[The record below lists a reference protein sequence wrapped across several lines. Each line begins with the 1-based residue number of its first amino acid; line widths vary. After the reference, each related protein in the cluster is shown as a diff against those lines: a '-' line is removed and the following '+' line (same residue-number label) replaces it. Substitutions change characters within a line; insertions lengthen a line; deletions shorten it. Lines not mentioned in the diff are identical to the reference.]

1 MAISSDSKIQWGWA
15 MYDWA
20 NSAYSLVISTAIF
33 PIYYAAVMDG
43 AGKIEF
49 PFFGSNISTTAAY
62 TFVVAAAFL
71 TISLITPYLSALS
84 EVSGRKKSFMRVFI
98 YCGSIACSGMFFFTE
113 SYMWWGLLSPYL
125 ASLCFSGSLVFYNS
139 YLPEIAQ
146 IEDQDSLSARG
157 FALGYLGSSLVL
169 ILSLVFIQNPDW
181 LGTNDVALV
190 TRLSFVFVGIW
201 WLLWGEFSLYRL
213 PSGVSILMEKNKG
226 YVIESYRRLFLIVK
240 EFKKIAGLNRYL
252 LGFFFASA
260 GVQTVILI
268 ASLFGTKVLG
278 LDSSSLIMTILLIQ
292 FVAILGAWSF
302 AKLSDRFGNIRSLI
316 SACLLWIV
324 ICILAFFVNSPLQFY
339 LLGSAVGLV
348 QGGLQSLGRST
359 FSKMLPTEH
368 EHVTYFSF
376 FDIAEK
382 LATVLGMVAVGWV
395 ETVTGNLRLSPLV
408 LSIFFM
414 IAVFLWHG
422 VNKFYRSKKNFG
434 SD

>member
-1 MAISSDSKIQWGWA
+1 MALSSDSKTQWGWA

-20 NSAYSLVISTAIF
+20 NSSYSLVISTAIF

-43 AGKIEF
+43 AGKMNF
-49 PFFGSNISTTAAY
+49 PFFGGDISTTAAY

-84 EVSGRKKSFMRVFI
+84 EISGKKKSFMRAFI
-98 YCGSIACSGMFFFTE
+98 YCGSMACAGMFFFTE
-113 SYMWWGLLSPYL
+113 SIMWWGLLSPYL

-139 YLPEIAQ
+139 YLPEIAK

-169 ILSLVFIQNPDW
+169 IASLVFIQNPDW
-181 LGTNDVALV
+181 LGISDVALV

-201 WLLWGEFSLYRL
+201 WLCWGEFALYRL
-213 PSGVSILMEKNKG
+213 PQGVSILVEKNKG
-226 YVIESYRRLFLIVK
+226 YVRESYLRLFLVFK
-240 EFKKIAGLNRYL
+240 EFNKINGLNRFL

-278 LDSSSLIMTILLIQ
+278 LDSSSLILTILLIQ
-292 FVAILGAWSF
+292 FVAILGSWLF
-302 AKLSDRFGNIRSLI
+302 AKLSETYGNIRSLI
-316 SACLLWIV
+316 LASALWVV
-324 ICILAFFVNSPLQFY
+324 ICVLAFFVNSELQFY
-339 LLGSAVGLV
+339 LLGASVGLV
-348 QGGLQSLGRST
+348 MGGLQSLGRST
-359 FSKMLPTEH
+359 FSKMLPLED

-395 ETVTGNLRLSPLV
+395 ETVTGDLRLSPLV
-408 LSIFFM
+408 LSVFFL
-414 IAVFLWHG
+414 IAMFLWFG
-422 VNKFYRSKKNFG
+422 VNKFYYSNKNLV
-434 SD
+434 

>member
-1 MAISSDSKIQWGWA
+1 MALSSDSKTQWGWA

-20 NSAYSLVISTAIF
+20 NSSYSLVISTAIF

-43 AGKIEF
+43 AGKMNF
-49 PFFGSNISTTAAY
+49 PFFGGDISTTAAY

-84 EVSGRKKSFMRVFI
+84 EISGKKKSFMRVFI
-98 YCGSIACSGMFFFTE
+98 YCGSMACAGMFFFTE
-113 SYMWWGLLSPYL
+113 SIMWWGLLSPYL

-139 YLPEIAQ
+139 YLPEIAK

-169 ILSLVFIQNPDW
+169 IASLVFIQNPDW
-181 LGTNDVALV
+181 LGISDVALV

-201 WLLWGEFSLYRL
+201 WLCWGEFALYRL
-213 PSGVSILMEKNKG
+213 PQGVSILIEKNKG
-226 YVIESYRRLFLIVK
+226 YVRESYLRLFLVFK
-240 EFKKIAGLNRYL
+240 EFNKINGLNRFL

-278 LDSSSLIMTILLIQ
+278 LDSSSLILTILLIQ
-292 FVAILGAWSF
+292 FVAILGSWLF
-302 AKLSDRFGNIRSLI
+302 AKLSETYGNIRSLI
-316 SACLLWIV
+316 LASALWVV
-324 ICILAFFVNSPLQFY
+324 ICVLAFFVNSELQFY
-339 LLGSAVGLV
+339 LLGASVGLV
-348 QGGLQSLGRST
+348 MGGLQSLCRST
-359 FSKMLPTEH
+359 FSKMLPLED

-395 ETVTGNLRLSPLV
+395 ETVTGDLRLSPLV
-408 LSIFFM
+408 LSVFFL
-414 IAVFLWHG
+414 IAMFLWFG
-422 VNKFYRSKKNFG
+422 VNKFYYSNKNL
-434 SD
+434 S

>member
-1 MAISSDSKIQWGWA
+1 MALSSDSKTQWGWA

-20 NSAYSLVISTAIF
+20 NSSYSLVISTAIF

-43 AGKIEF
+43 AGKMNF
-49 PFFGSNISTTAAY
+49 PFFGGDISTTAAY

-84 EVSGRKKSFMRVFI
+84 EISGKKKSFMRAFI
-98 YCGSIACSGMFFFTE
+98 YCGSMACAGMFFFTE
-113 SYMWWGLLSPYL
+113 SIMWWGLLSPYL

-139 YLPEIAQ
+139 YLPEIAK

-169 ILSLVFIQNPDW
+169 IASLVFIQNPDW
-181 LGTNDVALV
+181 LGISDVALV

-201 WLLWGEFSLYRL
+201 WLCWGEFALYRL
-213 PSGVSILMEKNKG
+213 PQGVSILIEKNKG
-226 YVIESYRRLFLIVK
+226 YVRESYLRLFLVFK
-240 EFKKIAGLNRYL
+240 EFNKINGLNRFL

-278 LDSSSLIMTILLIQ
+278 LDSSSLILTILLIQ
-292 FVAILGAWSF
+292 FVAILGSWLF
-302 AKLSDRFGNIRSLI
+302 AKLSETYGNIRSLI
-316 SACLLWIV
+316 LASALWVV
-324 ICILAFFVNSPLQFY
+324 ICVLAFFVNSELQFY
-339 LLGSAVGLV
+339 LLGASVGLV
-348 QGGLQSLGRST
+348 MGGLQSLGRST
-359 FSKMLPTEH
+359 FSKMLPLED

-395 ETVTGNLRLSPLV
+395 ETVTGDLRLSPLV
-408 LSIFFM
+408 LSVFFL
-414 IAVFLWHG
+414 IAMFLWFG
-422 VNKFYRSKKNFG
+422 VNKFYYSNKNLV
-434 SD
+434 

>member
-1 MAISSDSKIQWGWA
+1 
-15 MYDWA
+15 
-20 NSAYSLVISTAIF
+20 
-33 PIYYAAVMDG
+33 
-43 AGKIEF
+43 
-49 PFFGSNISTTAAY
+49 
-62 TFVVAAAFL
+62 
-71 TISLITPYLSALS
+71 
-84 EVSGRKKSFMRVFI
+84 
-98 YCGSIACSGMFFFTE
+98 
-113 SYMWWGLLSPYL
+113 MWWGLLSPYL

-157 FALGYLGSSLVL
+157 FALGYLGSSIVL
-169 ILSLVFIQNPDW
+169 ILSLVFVQNPDW
-181 LGTNDVALV
+181 LGTSDVALV
-190 TRLSFVFVGIW
+190 TRISFVFVGIW
-201 WLLWGEFSLYRL
+201 WLFWGEFSLYRL
-213 PSGVSILMEKNKG
+213 PSGVSILMKKNKG

-240 EFKKIAGLNRYL
+240 EFKNIAGLNRFL

-292 FVAILGAWSF
+292 FVAILGSWSF

-316 SACLLWIV
+316 LACLLWIM

-339 LLGSAVGLV
+339 FLGSAVGLV
-348 QGGLQSLGRST
+348 MGGLQSLGRST
-359 FSKMLPTEH
+359 FSKMLPPED

-414 IAVFLWHG
+414 IAVFLWFG
-422 VNKFYRSKKNFG
+422 VNKFYRSQKNFG
-434 SD
+434 

>member
-1 MAISSDSKIQWGWA
+1 MALSSDSKTQWGWA

-20 NSAYSLVISTAIF
+20 NSSYSLVISTAIF

-43 AGKIEF
+43 AGKMNF
-49 PFFGSNISTTAAY
+49 PFFGGDISTTAAY

-84 EVSGRKKSFMRVFI
+84 EISGKKKSFMRAFI
-98 YCGSIACSGMFFFTE
+98 YCGSMACAGMFFFTE
-113 SYMWWGLLSPYL
+113 SIMWWGLLSPYL

-139 YLPEIAQ
+139 YLPEIAK

-169 ILSLVFIQNPDW
+169 IASLVFIQNPDW
-181 LGTNDVALV
+181 LGISDVALV

-201 WLLWGEFSLYRL
+201 WLCWGEFALYRL
-213 PSGVSILMEKNKG
+213 PQGVSILIEKNKG
-226 YVIESYRRLFLIVK
+226 YVRESYLRLFLVFK
-240 EFKKIAGLNRYL
+240 EFNKINGLNRFL

-278 LDSSSLIMTILLIQ
+278 LDSSSLILTILLIQ
-292 FVAILGAWSF
+292 FVAILGSWLF
-302 AKLSDRFGNIRSLI
+302 AKLSETYGNIRSLI
-316 SACLLWIV
+316 LASALWVV
-324 ICILAFFVNSPLQFY
+324 ICVLAFFVNSELQFY
-339 LLGSAVGLV
+339 LLGASVGLV
-348 QGGLQSLGRST
+348 MGGLQSLGRST
-359 FSKMLPTEH
+359 FSKMLPLED

-382 LATVLGMVAVGWV
+382 LATVIGMVAVGWV
-395 ETVTGNLRLSPLV
+395 ETVTGDLRLSPLV
-408 LSIFFM
+408 LSVFFL
-414 IAVFLWHG
+414 IAMFLWFG
-422 VNKFYRSKKNFG
+422 VNKFYYSNKNLV
-434 SD
+434 

>member
-1 MAISSDSKIQWGWA
+1 MALSSDSKTQWGWA

-20 NSAYSLVISTAIF
+20 NSSYSLVISTAIF

-43 AGKIEF
+43 AGKMNF
-49 PFFGSNISTTAAY
+49 PFFGGDISTTAAY

-84 EVSGRKKSFMRVFI
+84 EISGKKKSFMRAFI
-98 YCGSIACSGMFFFTE
+98 YCGSMACAGMFFFTE
-113 SYMWWGLLSPYL
+113 STMWWGLLSPYL

-139 YLPEIAQ
+139 YLPEIAK

-169 ILSLVFIQNPDW
+169 IASLVFIQNPDW
-181 LGTNDVALV
+181 LGISDVALV

-201 WLLWGEFSLYRL
+201 WLCWGEFALYRL
-213 PSGVSILMEKNKG
+213 PQGVSILIEKNKG
-226 YVIESYRRLFLIVK
+226 YVRESYLRLFLVFK
-240 EFKKIAGLNRYL
+240 EFNKINGLNRFL

-278 LDSSSLIMTILLIQ
+278 LDSSSLILTILLIQ
-292 FVAILGAWSF
+292 FVAILGSWLF
-302 AKLSDRFGNIRSLI
+302 AKLSETYGNIRSLI
-316 SACLLWIV
+316 LASALWVV
-324 ICILAFFVNSPLQFY
+324 ICVLAFFVNSELQFY
-339 LLGSAVGLV
+339 LLGASVGLV
-348 QGGLQSLGRST
+348 MGGLQSLGRST
-359 FSKMLPTEH
+359 FSKMLPLED

-395 ETVTGNLRLSPLV
+395 ETVTGDLRLSPLV
-408 LSIFFM
+408 LSVFFL
-414 IAVFLWHG
+414 IAMFLWFG
-422 VNKFYRSKKNFG
+422 VNKFYYSNKNL
-434 SD
+434 S

>member
-1 MAISSDSKIQWGWA
+1 MALSSDSKTQWGWA

-20 NSAYSLVISTAIF
+20 NSSYSLVISTAIF

-43 AGKIEF
+43 AGKMNF
-49 PFFGSNISTTAAY
+49 PFFGGDISTTAAY

-84 EVSGRKKSFMRVFI
+84 EISGKKKSFMRAFI
-98 YCGSIACSGMFFFTE
+98 YCGSMACAGMFFFTE
-113 SYMWWGLLSPYL
+113 SIMWWGLLSPYL

-139 YLPEIAQ
+139 YLPEIAK

-169 ILSLVFIQNPDW
+169 IASLVFIQNPDW
-181 LGTNDVALV
+181 LGISDVALV

-201 WLLWGEFSLYRL
+201 WLCWGEFALYRL
-213 PSGVSILMEKNKG
+213 PQGVSILIEKNKG
-226 YVIESYRRLFLIVK
+226 YVRESYLRLFLVFK
-240 EFKKIAGLNRYL
+240 EFNKINGLNRFL

-278 LDSSSLIMTILLIQ
+278 LDSSSLILTILLIQ
-292 FVAILGAWSF
+292 FVAILGSWLF
-302 AKLSDRFGNIRSLI
+302 AKLSETYGNIRSLI
-316 SACLLWIV
+316 LASALWVV
-324 ICILAFFVNSPLQFY
+324 ICVLAFFVNSELQFY
-339 LLGSAVGLV
+339 LLGASVGLV
-348 QGGLQSLGRST
+348 MGGLQSLGRST
-359 FSKMLPTEH
+359 FSKMLPLED

-395 ETVTGNLRLSPLV
+395 ETVTGDLRLSPIV
-408 LSIFFM
+408 LSVFFL
-414 IAVFLWHG
+414 IAMFLWFG
-422 VNKFYRSKKNFG
+422 VNKFYYSNKNLV
-434 SD
+434 

>member
-1 MAISSDSKIQWGWA
+1 MALSSDSKTQWGWA

-20 NSAYSLVISTAIF
+20 NSSYSLVISTAIF

-43 AGKIEF
+43 AGKMNF
-49 PFFGSNISTTAAY
+49 PFFGGDISTTAAY

-84 EVSGRKKSFMRVFI
+84 EISGKKKSFMRAFI
-98 YCGSIACSGMFFFTE
+98 YCGSMACAGMFFFTE
-113 SYMWWGLLSPYL
+113 STMWWGLLSPYL

-139 YLPEIAQ
+139 YLPEIAK

-169 ILSLVFIQNPDW
+169 IASLVFIQNPDW
-181 LGTNDVALV
+181 LGISDVALV

-201 WLLWGEFSLYRL
+201 WLCWGEFALYRL
-213 PSGVSILMEKNKG
+213 PQGVSILIEKNKG
-226 YVIESYRRLFLIVK
+226 YVRESYLRLFLVFK
-240 EFKKIAGLNRYL
+240 EFNKINGLNRFL

-278 LDSSSLIMTILLIQ
+278 LDSSSLILTILLIQ
-292 FVAILGAWSF
+292 FVAILGSWLF
-302 AKLSDRFGNIRSLI
+302 AKLSETYGNIRSLI
-316 SACLLWIV
+316 LASALWVV
-324 ICILAFFVNSPLQFY
+324 ICVLAFFVNSELQFY
-339 LLGSAVGLV
+339 LLGASVGLV
-348 QGGLQSLGRST
+348 MGGLQSLGRST
-359 FSKMLPTEH
+359 FSKMLPLED

-395 ETVTGNLRLSPLV
+395 ETVTGDLRLSPLV
-408 LSIFFM
+408 LSVFFFNCN
-414 IAVFLWHG
+414 VFMVL
-422 VNKFYRSKKNFG
+422 SQ
-434 SD
+434 

>member
-1 MAISSDSKIQWGWA
+1 MALSSDSKTQWGWA

-20 NSAYSLVISTAIF
+20 NSSYSLVISTAIF

-43 AGKIEF
+43 AGKMNF
-49 PFFGSNISTTAAY
+49 PFFGGDISTTAAY

-84 EVSGRKKSFMRVFI
+84 EISGKKKSFMRAFI
-98 YCGSIACSGMFFFTE
+98 YCGSMACAGMFFFTE
-113 SYMWWGLLSPYL
+113 SIMWWGLLSPYL

-139 YLPEIAQ
+139 YLPEIAK

-169 ILSLVFIQNPDW
+169 IASLVFIQNPDW
-181 LGTNDVALV
+181 LGISDVALV

-201 WLLWGEFSLYRL
+201 WLCWGEFALYRL
-213 PSGVSILMEKNKG
+213 PQGVSILIEKNKG
-226 YVIESYRRLFLIVK
+226 YVRESYLRLFLVFK
-240 EFKKIAGLNRYL
+240 EFNKINGLNRFL

-278 LDSSSLIMTILLIQ
+278 LDSSSLILTILLIQ
-292 FVAILGAWSF
+292 FVAILGSWLF
-302 AKLSDRFGNIRSLI
+302 AKLSETYGNIRSLI
-316 SACLLWIV
+316 LASALWVV
-324 ICILAFFVNSPLQFY
+324 ICVLAFFVNSELQFY
-339 LLGSAVGLV
+339 LLGASVGLV
-348 QGGLQSLGRST
+348 MGGLQSLGRST
-359 FSKMLPTEH
+359 FSKMLPLED

-395 ETVTGNLRLSPLV
+395 ETVTGDLRLSPLV
-408 LSIFFM
+408 LSVFFL
-414 IAVFLWHG
+414 IAMFLWFG
-422 VNKFYRSKKNFG
+422 VNKFYYSNKNL
-434 SD
+434 S

>member
-1 MAISSDSKIQWGWA
+1 MALSSDSKTQWGWA

-20 NSAYSLVISTAIF
+20 NSSYSLVISTAIF

-43 AGKIEF
+43 AGKMNF
-49 PFFGSNISTTAAY
+49 PFFGGDISTTAAY

-84 EVSGRKKSFMRVFI
+84 EISGKKKSFMRAFI
-98 YCGSIACSGMFFFTE
+98 YCGSMACAGMFFFTE
-113 SYMWWGLLSPYL
+113 SIMWWGLLSPYL

-139 YLPEIAQ
+139 YLPEIAK

-169 ILSLVFIQNPDW
+169 IASLVFIQNPDW
-181 LGTNDVALV
+181 LGISDVALV

-201 WLLWGEFSLYRL
+201 WLCWGEFALYRL
-213 PSGVSILMEKNKG
+213 PQGVSILVEKNKG
-226 YVIESYRRLFLIVK
+226 YVRESYLRLFLVFK
-240 EFKKIAGLNRYL
+240 EFNKINGLNRFL

-278 LDSSSLIMTILLIQ
+278 LDSSSLILTILLIQ
-292 FVAILGAWSF
+292 FVAILGSWLF
-302 AKLSDRFGNIRSLI
+302 AKLSETYGNIRSLI
-316 SACLLWIV
+316 LASALWVV
-324 ICILAFFVNSPLQFY
+324 ICVLAFFVNSELQFY
-339 LLGSAVGLV
+339 LLGASVGLV
-348 QGGLQSLGRST
+348 MGGLQSLGRST
-359 FSKMLPTEH
+359 FSKMLPLED

-382 LATVLGMVAVGWV
+382 LATVLGMVAVGWL
-395 ETVTGNLRLSPLV
+395 ETVTGDLRLSPLV
-408 LSIFFM
+408 LSVFFL
-414 IAVFLWHG
+414 IAMFLWFG
-422 VNKFYRSKKNFG
+422 VNKFYYSNKNLV
-434 SD
+434 

>member
-1 MAISSDSKIQWGWA
+1 
-15 MYDWA
+15 MYDLA
-20 NSAYSLVISTAIF
+20 NSSYSLVISTAIF

-43 AGKIEF
+43 AGKMNF
-49 PFFGSNISTTAAY
+49 PFFGGDISTTAAY

-84 EVSGRKKSFMRVFI
+84 EISGKKKSFMRAFI
-98 YCGSIACSGMFFFTE
+98 YCGSMACAGMFFFTE
-113 SYMWWGLLSPYL
+113 SIMWWGLLSPYL

-139 YLPEIAQ
+139 YLPEIAK

-169 ILSLVFIQNPDW
+169 IASLVFIQNPDW
-181 LGTNDVALV
+181 LGISDVALV

-201 WLLWGEFSLYRL
+201 WLCWGEFALYRL
-213 PSGVSILMEKNKG
+213 PQGVSILIEKNKG
-226 YVIESYRRLFLIVK
+226 YVRESYLRLFLVFK
-240 EFKKIAGLNRYL
+240 EFNKINGLNRFL

-278 LDSSSLIMTILLIQ
+278 LDSSSLILTILLIQ
-292 FVAILGAWSF
+292 FVAILGSWLF
-302 AKLSDRFGNIRSLI
+302 AKLSETYGNIRSLI
-316 SACLLWIV
+316 LASALWVV
-324 ICILAFFVNSPLQFY
+324 ICVLAFFVNSELQFY
-339 LLGSAVGLV
+339 LLGASVGLV
-348 QGGLQSLGRST
+348 MGGLQSLGRST
-359 FSKMLPTEH
+359 FSKMLPLED

-395 ETVTGNLRLSPLV
+395 ETVTGDLRLSPLV
-408 LSIFFM
+408 LSVFFL
-414 IAVFLWHG
+414 IAMFLWFG
-422 VNKFYRSKKNFG
+422 VNKFYYSNKNL
-434 SD
+434 S

>member
-1 MAISSDSKIQWGWA
+1 MALSSDSKTQWGWA

-20 NSAYSLVISTAIF
+20 NSSYSLVISTAIF

-43 AGKIEF
+43 AGKMNF
-49 PFFGSNISTTAAY
+49 PFFGGDISTTAAY

-84 EVSGRKKSFMRVFI
+84 EISGKKKSFMRAFI
-98 YCGSIACSGMFFFTE
+98 YCGSMACAGMFFFTE
-113 SYMWWGLLSPYL
+113 SIMWWGLLSPYL

-139 YLPEIAQ
+139 YLPEIAK

-169 ILSLVFIQNPDW
+169 IASLVFIQNPDW
-181 LGTNDVALV
+181 LGISDVALV

-201 WLLWGEFSLYRL
+201 WLCWGEFALYRL
-213 PSGVSILMEKNKG
+213 PQGVSILVEKNKG
-226 YVIESYRRLFLIVK
+226 YVRESYLRLFLVFK
-240 EFKKIAGLNRYL
+240 EFNKINGLNRFL

-278 LDSSSLIMTILLIQ
+278 LDSSSLILTILLIQ
-292 FVAILGAWSF
+292 FVAILGSWLF
-302 AKLSDRFGNIRSLI
+302 AKLSETYGNIRSLI
-316 SACLLWIV
+316 LASALWVV
-324 ICILAFFVNSPLQFY
+324 ICVLAFFVNSELQFY
-339 LLGSAVGLV
+339 LLGASVGLV
-348 QGGLQSLGRST
+348 MGGLQSLGRST
-359 FSKMLPTEH
+359 FSKMLPLED

-395 ETVTGNLRLSPLV
+395 ETVTGDLRLSPIV
-408 LSIFFM
+408 LSVFFL
-414 IAVFLWHG
+414 IAMFLWFG
-422 VNKFYRSKKNFG
+422 VNKFYYSNKNLV
-434 SD
+434 

>member
-1 MAISSDSKIQWGWA
+1 MATSSDSKTQWGWA

-20 NSAYSLVISTAIF
+20 NSSYSLVISTAIF

-43 AGKIEF
+43 AGKMNF
-49 PFFGSNISTTAAY
+49 PFFGGNISTTAAY

-84 EVSGRKKSFMRVFI
+84 EISGKKKSFMRAFI
-98 YCGSIACSGMFFFTE
+98 YCGSMACAGMFFFTE
-113 SYMWWGLLSPYL
+113 SIMWWGLLSPYL

-139 YLPEIAQ
+139 YLPEIAK

-169 ILSLVFIQNPDW
+169 IASLVFIQNPDW
-181 LGTNDVALV
+181 LGISDVALV

-201 WLLWGEFSLYRL
+201 WLCWGEFALYRL
-213 PSGVSILMEKNKG
+213 PQGVSILIEKNKG
-226 YVIESYRRLFLIVK
+226 YVRESYLRLFLVFK
-240 EFKKIAGLNRYL
+240 EFNKINGLNRFL

-278 LDSSSLIMTILLIQ
+278 LDSSSLILTILLIQ
-292 FVAILGAWSF
+292 FVAILGSWLF
-302 AKLSDRFGNIRSLI
+302 AKLSETYGNIRSLI
-316 SACLLWIV
+316 LASALWVV
-324 ICILAFFVNSPLQFY
+324 ICVLAFFVNSELQFY
-339 LLGSAVGLV
+339 LLGASVGLV
-348 QGGLQSLGRST
+348 MGGLQSLGRST
-359 FSKMLPTEH
+359 FSKMLPLED

-395 ETVTGNLRLSPLV
+395 ETVTGDLRLSPIV
-408 LSIFFM
+408 LSVFFL
-414 IAVFLWHG
+414 IAMFLWFG
-422 VNKFYRSKKNFG
+422 VNKFYYSNKNLV
-434 SD
+434 

>member
-1 MAISSDSKIQWGWA
+1 MALSSDSKTQWGWA

-20 NSAYSLVISTAIF
+20 NSSYSLVISTAIF

-43 AGKIEF
+43 AGKMNF
-49 PFFGSNISTTAAY
+49 PFFGGNISTTAAY

-84 EVSGRKKSFMRVFI
+84 EISGKKKSFMRAFI
-98 YCGSIACSGMFFFTE
+98 YCGSMACAGMFFFTE
-113 SYMWWGLLSPYL
+113 SIMWWGLLSPYL

-139 YLPEIAQ
+139 YLPEIAK

-169 ILSLVFIQNPDW
+169 IASLVFIQNPDW
-181 LGTNDVALV
+181 LGISDVALV

-201 WLLWGEFSLYRL
+201 WLCWGEFALYRL
-213 PSGVSILMEKNKG
+213 PQGVSILVEKNKG
-226 YVIESYRRLFLIVK
+226 YVRESYLRLFLVFK
-240 EFKKIAGLNRYL
+240 EFNKINGLNRFL

-278 LDSSSLIMTILLIQ
+278 LDSSSLILTILLIQ
-292 FVAILGAWSF
+292 FVAILGSWLF
-302 AKLSDRFGNIRSLI
+302 AKLSETYGNIRSLI
-316 SACLLWIV
+316 LASALWVV
-324 ICILAFFVNSPLQFY
+324 ICVLAFFVNSELQFY
-339 LLGSAVGLV
+339 LLGASVGLV
-348 QGGLQSLGRST
+348 MGGLQSLGRST
-359 FSKMLPTEH
+359 FSKMLPLED

-395 ETVTGNLRLSPLV
+395 ETVTGDLRLSPIV
-408 LSIFFM
+408 LSVFFL
-414 IAVFLWHG
+414 IAMFLWFG
-422 VNKFYRSKKNFG
+422 VNKFYYSNKNLV
-434 SD
+434 

>member
-1 MAISSDSKIQWGWA
+1 MALSSDSKTQWGWA

-20 NSAYSLVISTAIF
+20 NSSYSLVISTAIF

-43 AGKIEF
+43 AGKMNF
-49 PFFGSNISTTAAY
+49 PFFGGDISTTAAY

-84 EVSGRKKSFMRVFI
+84 EISGKKKSFMRVFI
-98 YCGSIACSGMFFFTE
+98 YCGSMACAGMFFFTE
-113 SYMWWGLLSPYL
+113 SIMWWGLLSPYL

-139 YLPEIAQ
+139 YLPEIAK

-169 ILSLVFIQNPDW
+169 IASLVFIQNPDW
-181 LGTNDVALV
+181 LGISDVALV

-201 WLLWGEFSLYRL
+201 WLCWGEFALYRL
-213 PSGVSILMEKNKG
+213 PQGVSILIEKNKG
-226 YVIESYRRLFLIVK
+226 YVRESYLRLFLVFK
-240 EFKKIAGLNRYL
+240 EFNKINGLNRFL

-278 LDSSSLIMTILLIQ
+278 LDSSSLILTILLIQ
-292 FVAILGAWSF
+292 FVAILGSWLF
-302 AKLSDRFGNIRSLI
+302 AKLSETYGNIRSLI
-316 SACLLWIV
+316 LASALWVV
-324 ICILAFFVNSPLQFY
+324 ICVLAFFVNSELQFY
-339 LLGSAVGLV
+339 LLGASVGLV
-348 QGGLQSLGRST
+348 MGGLQSLGRST
-359 FSKMLPTEH
+359 FSKMLPLED

-395 ETVTGNLRLSPLV
+395 ETVTGDLRLSPLV
-408 LSIFFM
+408 LSVFFL
-414 IAVFLWHG
+414 IAMFLWFG
-422 VNKFYRSKKNFG
+422 VNKFYYSNKNL
-434 SD
+434 S

>member
-1 MAISSDSKIQWGWA
+1 MALSSDSKTQWGWA

-20 NSAYSLVISTAIF
+20 NSSYSLVISTAIF

-43 AGKIEF
+43 AGKMNF
-49 PFFGSNISTTAAY
+49 PFFGGDISTTAAY

-84 EVSGRKKSFMRVFI
+84 EISGKKKSFMRVFI
-98 YCGSIACSGMFFFTE
+98 YCGSMACAGMFFFTE
-113 SYMWWGLLSPYL
+113 SIMWWGLLSPYL

-139 YLPEIAQ
+139 YLPEIAK

-169 ILSLVFIQNPDW
+169 IASLVFIQNPDW
-181 LGTNDVALV
+181 LGISDVALV

-201 WLLWGEFSLYRL
+201 WLCWGEFALYRL
-213 PSGVSILMEKNKG
+213 PQGVSILIEKNKG
-226 YVIESYRRLFLIVK
+226 YVRESYLRLFLVFK
-240 EFKKIAGLNRYL
+240 EFNKINGLNRFL

-278 LDSSSLIMTILLIQ
+278 LDSSSLILTILLIQ
-292 FVAILGAWSF
+292 FVAILGSWLF
-302 AKLSDRFGNIRSLI
+302 AKLSETYGNIRSLI
-316 SACLLWIV
+316 LASALWV
-324 ICILAFFVNSPLQFY
+324 IICVLAFFVNSELQFY
-339 LLGSAVGLV
+339 LLGASVGLV
-348 QGGLQSLGRST
+348 MGGLQSLGRST
-359 FSKMLPTEH
+359 FSKMLPLED

-395 ETVTGNLRLSPLV
+395 ETVTGDLRLSPLV
-408 LSIFFM
+408 LSVFFL
-414 IAVFLWHG
+414 IAMFLWFG
-422 VNKFYRSKKNFG
+422 VNKFYYSNKNL
-434 SD
+434 S

>member
-1 MAISSDSKIQWGWA
+1 MALSSDSKTQWGWA

-20 NSAYSLVISTAIF
+20 NSSYSLVISTAIF

-43 AGKIEF
+43 VGKMNF
-49 PFFGSNISTTAAY
+49 PFFGGDISTTAAY

-84 EVSGRKKSFMRVFI
+84 EISGKKKSFMRAFI
-98 YCGSIACSGMFFFTE
+98 YCGSMACAGMFFFTE
-113 SYMWWGLLSPYL
+113 STMWWGLLSPYL

-139 YLPEIAQ
+139 YLPEIAK

-169 ILSLVFIQNPDW
+169 IASLVFIQNPDW
-181 LGTNDVALV
+181 LGISDVALV

-201 WLLWGEFSLYRL
+201 WLCWGEFALYRL
-213 PSGVSILMEKNKG
+213 PQGVSILIEKNKG
-226 YVIESYRRLFLIVK
+226 YVRESYLRLFLVFK
-240 EFKKIAGLNRYL
+240 EFNKINGLNRFL

-278 LDSSSLIMTILLIQ
+278 LDSSSLILTILLIQ
-292 FVAILGAWSF
+292 FVAILGSWLF
-302 AKLSDRFGNIRSLI
+302 AKLSETYGNIRSLI
-316 SACLLWIV
+316 LASALWVV
-324 ICILAFFVNSPLQFY
+324 ICVLAFFVNSELQFY
-339 LLGSAVGLV
+339 LLGASVGLV
-348 QGGLQSLGRST
+348 MGGLQSLGRST
-359 FSKMLPTEH
+359 FSKMLPLED

-395 ETVTGNLRLSPLV
+395 ETVTGDLRLSPLV
-408 LSIFFM
+408 LSVFFL
-414 IAVFLWHG
+414 IAMFLWFG
-422 VNKFYRSKKNFG
+422 VNKFYYSNKNL
-434 SD
+434 S

>member
-1 MAISSDSKIQWGWA
+1 MALSSDSKTQWGWA

-20 NSAYSLVISTAIF
+20 NSSYSLVISTAIF

-43 AGKIEF
+43 AGKMNF
-49 PFFGSNISTTAAY
+49 PFFGGDISTTAAY

-84 EVSGRKKSFMRVFI
+84 EISGKKKSFMRVFI
-98 YCGSIACSGMFFFTE
+98 YCGSMACAGMFFFTE
-113 SYMWWGLLSPYL
+113 SIMWWGLLSPYL

-139 YLPEIAQ
+139 YLPEIAK

-169 ILSLVFIQNPDW
+169 IASLVFIQNPDW
-181 LGTNDVALV
+181 LGISDVALV

-201 WLLWGEFSLYRL
+201 WLCWGEFALYRL
-213 PSGVSILMEKNKG
+213 PQGVSILIEKNKG
-226 YVIESYRRLFLIVK
+226 YVRESYLRLFLVFK
-240 EFKKIAGLNRYL
+240 EFNKINGLNRFL

-278 LDSSSLIMTILLIQ
+278 LDSSSLILTILLIQ
-292 FVAILGAWSF
+292 FVAILGSWLF
-302 AKLSDRFGNIRSLI
+302 AKLSETYGNIRSLI
-316 SACLLWIV
+316 LASALWVV
-324 ICILAFFVNSPLQFY
+324 ICVLAFFVNSELQFY
-339 LLGSAVGLV
+339 LLGASVGLV
-348 QGGLQSLGRST
+348 MGGLQSLGRST
-359 FSKMLPTEH
+359 FSKMLPLED

-395 ETVTGNLRLSPLV
+395 ETVTGDLRLSPLV
-408 LSIFFM
+408 LSVFFL
-414 IAVFLWHG
+414 IAMFLWFG
-422 VNKFYRSKKNFG
+422 VNKFYYSNKNLV
-434 SD
+434 

>member
-1 MAISSDSKIQWGWA
+1 MALSSDSKTQWGWA

-20 NSAYSLVISTAIF
+20 NSSYSLVISTAIF

-43 AGKIEF
+43 AGKMNF
-49 PFFGSNISTTAAY
+49 PFFGGDISTTAAY

-84 EVSGRKKSFMRVFI
+84 EISGKKKSFMRAFI
-98 YCGSIACSGMFFFTE
+98 YCGSMACAGMFFFTE
-113 SYMWWGLLSPYL
+113 SIMWWGLLSPYL

-139 YLPEIAQ
+139 YLPEIAK

-169 ILSLVFIQNPDW
+169 IASLVFIQNPDW
-181 LGTNDVALV
+181 LGISDVALV

-201 WLLWGEFSLYRL
+201 WLCWGEFALYRL
-213 PSGVSILMEKNKG
+213 PQGVSILIEKNKG
-226 YVIESYRRLFLIVK
+226 YVRESYLRLFLVFK
-240 EFKKIAGLNRYL
+240 EFNKINGLNRFL

-278 LDSSSLIMTILLIQ
+278 LDSNSLILTILLIQ
-292 FVAILGAWSF
+292 FVAILGSWLF
-302 AKLSDRFGNIRSLI
+302 AKLSETYGNIRSLI
-316 SACLLWIV
+316 LASALWVV
-324 ICILAFFVNSPLQFY
+324 ICVLAFFVNSELQFY
-339 LLGSAVGLV
+339 LLGASVGLV
-348 QGGLQSLGRST
+348 MGGLQSLGRST
-359 FSKMLPTEH
+359 FSKMLPLED

-395 ETVTGNLRLSPLV
+395 ETVTGDLRLSPIV
-408 LSIFFM
+408 LSVFFL
-414 IAVFLWHG
+414 IAMFLWFG
-422 VNKFYRSKKNFG
+422 VNKFYYSNKNLV
-434 SD
+434 

>member
-1 MAISSDSKIQWGWA
+1 MALSSDSKTQWGWA

-20 NSAYSLVISTAIF
+20 NSSYSLVISTAIF

-43 AGKIEF
+43 AGKMNF
-49 PFFGSNISTTAAY
+49 PFFGGDISTTAAY

-84 EVSGRKKSFMRVFI
+84 EISGKKKSFMRAFI
-98 YCGSIACSGMFFFTE
+98 YCGSMACAGMFFFTE
-113 SYMWWGLLSPYL
+113 SIMWWGLLSPYL

-139 YLPEIAQ
+139 YLPEIAK

-169 ILSLVFIQNPDW
+169 IASLVFIQNPDW
-181 LGTNDVALV
+181 LGISDVALV

-201 WLLWGEFSLYRL
+201 WLCWGEFALYRL
-213 PSGVSILMEKNKG
+213 PQGVSILIEKNKG
-226 YVIESYRRLFLIVK
+226 YVRESYLRLFLVFK
-240 EFKKIAGLNRYL
+240 EFNKINGLNRFL

-278 LDSSSLIMTILLIQ
+278 LDSSSLILTILLIQ
-292 FVAILGAWSF
+292 FVAILGSWLF
-302 AKLSDRFGNIRSLI
+302 AKLSETYGNIRSLI
-316 SACLLWIV
+316 LASALWVV
-324 ICILAFFVNSPLQFY
+324 ICVLAFFVNSELQFY
-339 LLGSAVGLV
+339 LLGASVGLV
-348 QGGLQSLGRST
+348 MGGLQSLGRST
-359 FSKMLPTEH
+359 FSKMLPLED

-395 ETVTGNLRLSPLV
+395 ETVTGDLRLSPLV
-408 LSIFFM
+408 LSVFFL
-414 IAVFLWHG
+414 IAMFLWFG
-422 VNKFYRSKKNFG
+422 VNKFYFSNKNLV
-434 SD
+434 

>member
-1 MAISSDSKIQWGWA
+1 MALSSDSKTQWGWA

-20 NSAYSLVISTAIF
+20 NSSYSLVISTAIF

-43 AGKIEF
+43 AGKMNF
-49 PFFGSNISTTAAY
+49 PFFGGYISTTAAY

-84 EVSGRKKSFMRVFI
+84 EISGKKKSFMRAFI
-98 YCGSIACSGMFFFTE
+98 YCGSMACAGMFFFTE
-113 SYMWWGLLSPYL
+113 SIMWWGLLSPYL

-139 YLPEIAQ
+139 YLPEIAK

-169 ILSLVFIQNPDW
+169 IASLVFIQNPDW
-181 LGTNDVALV
+181 LGISDVALV

-201 WLLWGEFSLYRL
+201 WLCWGEFALYRL
-213 PSGVSILMEKNKG
+213 PQGVSILIEKNKG
-226 YVIESYRRLFLIVK
+226 YVRESYLRLFLVFK
-240 EFKKIAGLNRYL
+240 EFNKINGLNRFL

-278 LDSSSLIMTILLIQ
+278 LDSSSLILTILLIQ
-292 FVAILGAWSF
+292 FVAILGSWLF
-302 AKLSDRFGNIRSLI
+302 AKLSETYGNIRSLI
-316 SACLLWIV
+316 LASALWVV
-324 ICILAFFVNSPLQFY
+324 ICVLAFFVNSELQFY
-339 LLGSAVGLV
+339 LLGASVGLV
-348 QGGLQSLGRST
+348 MGGLQSLGRST
-359 FSKMLPTEH
+359 FSKMLPLED

-395 ETVTGNLRLSPLV
+395 ETVTGDLRLSPLV
-408 LSIFFM
+408 LSIFFL
-414 IAVFLWHG
+414 IAMFLWFG
-422 VNKFYRSKKNFG
+422 VNKFYYSNKNLV
-434 SD
+434 

>member
-1 MAISSDSKIQWGWA
+1 MALSSDSKTQWGWA

-20 NSAYSLVISTAIF
+20 NSSYSLVISTAIF

-43 AGKIEF
+43 AGKMNF
-49 PFFGSNISTTAAY
+49 PFFVGDISTTAAY

-84 EVSGRKKSFMRVFI
+84 EISGKKKSFMRAFI
-98 YCGSIACSGMFFFTE
+98 YCGSMACAGMFFFTE
-113 SYMWWGLLSPYL
+113 SFMWWGLLSPYL

-139 YLPEIAQ
+139 YLPEIAK

-169 ILSLVFIQNPDW
+169 IASLVFIQNPDW
-181 LGTNDVALV
+181 LGISDVALV

-201 WLLWGEFSLYRL
+201 WLCWGEFALYRL
-213 PSGVSILMEKNKG
+213 PQGVSILTEKNKG
-226 YVIESYRRLFLIVK
+226 YVRESYLRLFLVYK
-240 EFKKIAGLNRYL
+240 EFNKINGLNRFL

-278 LDSSSLIMTILLIQ
+278 LDSSSLILTILLIQ
-292 FVAILGAWSF
+292 FVAILGSWLF
-302 AKLSDRFGNIRSLI
+302 AKLSETYGNIRSLI
-316 SACLLWIV
+316 LASALWVV
-324 ICILAFFVNSPLQFY
+324 ICVLAFFVNSELQFY
-339 LLGSAVGLV
+339 LLGASVGLV
-348 QGGLQSLGRST
+348 MGGLQSLGRST
-359 FSKMLPTEH
+359 FSKMLPFED

-395 ETVTGNLRLSPLV
+395 ETVTGDLRLSPLV
-408 LSIFFM
+408 LSVFFL
-414 IAVFLWHG
+414 IAMFLWFG
-422 VNKFYRSKKNFG
+422 VNKFYFSNKNLV
-434 SD
+434 

>member
-1 MAISSDSKIQWGWA
+1 MALSSDSKTQWGWA

-20 NSAYSLVISTAIF
+20 NSSYSLVISTAIF

-43 AGKIEF
+43 AGKMNF
-49 PFFGSNISTTAAY
+49 PFFGGDISTTAAY

-84 EVSGRKKSFMRVFI
+84 EISGKKKSFMRAFI
-98 YCGSIACSGMFFFTE
+98 YCGSMACAGMFFFTE
-113 SYMWWGLLSPYL
+113 SIMWWGLLSPYL

-139 YLPEIAQ
+139 YLPEIAK

-169 ILSLVFIQNPDW
+169 IASLVFIQNPDW
-181 LGTNDVALV
+181 LGISDVALV

-201 WLLWGEFSLYRL
+201 WLCWGEFALYRL
-213 PSGVSILMEKNKG
+213 PQGVSILIEKNKG
-226 YVIESYRRLFLIVK
+226 YVRESYLRLFLVFK
-240 EFKKIAGLNRYL
+240 EFNKINGLNRFL

-278 LDSSSLIMTILLIQ
+278 LDSSSLILTILLIQ
-292 FVAILGAWSF
+292 FVAILGSWLF
-302 AKLSDRFGNIRSLI
+302 AKLSETYGNIRSLI
-316 SACLLWIV
+316 LASALWVV
-324 ICILAFFVNSPLQFY
+324 ICVLAFFVNSELQFY
-339 LLGSAVGLV
+339 LLGASVGLV
-348 QGGLQSLGRST
+348 MGGLQSLGRST
-359 FSKMLPTEH
+359 FSKMLPLED

-395 ETVTGNLRLSPLV
+395 ETVTGDLRLSPLV
-408 LSIFFM
+408 LSIFFL
-414 IAVFLWHG
+414 IAMFLWFG
-422 VNKFYRSKKNFG
+422 VNKFYYSNKNLV
-434 SD
+434 

>member
-1 MAISSDSKIQWGWA
+1 MALSSDSKTQWGWA

-20 NSAYSLVISTAIF
+20 NSSYSLVISTAIF

-43 AGKIEF
+43 AGKMNF
-49 PFFGSNISTTAAY
+49 TFFGGDISTTAAY

-84 EVSGRKKSFMRVFI
+84 EISGKKKSFMRAFI
-98 YCGSIACSGMFFFTE
+98 YCGSMACAGMFFFTE
-113 SYMWWGLLSPYL
+113 SIMWWGLLSPYL

-139 YLPEIAQ
+139 YLPEIAK

-169 ILSLVFIQNPDW
+169 IASLVFIQNPDW
-181 LGTNDVALV
+181 LGISDVALV

-201 WLLWGEFSLYRL
+201 WLCWGEFALYRL
-213 PSGVSILMEKNKG
+213 PQGVSILIEKNKG
-226 YVIESYRRLFLIVK
+226 YVRESYLRLFSVFK
-240 EFKKIAGLNRYL
+240 EFNKINGLNRFL

-278 LDSSSLIMTILLIQ
+278 LDSSSLILTILLIQ
-292 FVAILGAWSF
+292 FVAILGSWLF
-302 AKLSDRFGNIRSLI
+302 AKLSETYGNIRSLI
-316 SACLLWIV
+316 LASALWV
-324 ICILAFFVNSPLQFY
+324 IICVLAFFVNSELQFY
-339 LLGSAVGLV
+339 LLGASVGLV
-348 QGGLQSLGRST
+348 MGGLQSLGRST
-359 FSKMLPTEH
+359 YSKMLPLED

-395 ETVTGNLRLSPLV
+395 ETVTGDLRLSPIV
-408 LSIFFM
+408 LSVFFL
-414 IAVFLWHG
+414 IAMFLWFG
-422 VNKFYRSKKNFG
+422 VNKFYYSNKNLV
-434 SD
+434 

>member
-1 MAISSDSKIQWGWA
+1 MALSSDSKTQWGWA

-20 NSAYSLVISTAIF
+20 NSSYSLVISTAIF

-43 AGKIEF
+43 AGKMNF
-49 PFFGSNISTTAAY
+49 PFFGGDISTTAAY

-84 EVSGRKKSFMRVFI
+84 EISGKKKSFMRAFI
-98 YCGSIACSGMFFFTE
+98 YCGSMACAGIFFFTE
-113 SYMWWGLLSPYL
+113 SIMWWGLLSPYL

-139 YLPEIAQ
+139 YLPEIAK

-169 ILSLVFIQNPDW
+169 IASLVFIQNPDW
-181 LGTNDVALV
+181 LGISDVALV

-201 WLLWGEFSLYRL
+201 WLCWGEFALYRL
-213 PSGVSILMEKNKG
+213 PQGVSILIEKNKG
-226 YVIESYRRLFLIVK
+226 YVRESYLRLFLVFK
-240 EFKKIAGLNRYL
+240 EFNKINGLNRFL

-278 LDSSSLIMTILLIQ
+278 LDSSSLILTILLIQ
-292 FVAILGAWSF
+292 FVAILGSWLF
-302 AKLSDRFGNIRSLI
+302 AKLSETYGNIRSLI
-316 SACLLWIV
+316 LASALWVV
-324 ICILAFFVNSPLQFY
+324 ICVLAFFVNSELQFY
-339 LLGSAVGLV
+339 LLGASVGLV
-348 QGGLQSLGRST
+348 MGGLQSLGRST
-359 FSKMLPTEH
+359 FSKMLPLED

-395 ETVTGNLRLSPLV
+395 ETVTGDLRLSPIV
-408 LSIFFM
+408 LSVFFL
-414 IAVFLWHG
+414 IAMFLWFG
-422 VNKFYRSKKNFG
+422 VNKFYYSNKNLV
-434 SD
+434 

>member
-1 MAISSDSKIQWGWA
+1 MALSSDSKTQWGWA

-20 NSAYSLVISTAIF
+20 NSSYSLVISTAIF

-43 AGKIEF
+43 AGKMNF
-49 PFFGSNISTTAAY
+49 PFFGGDISTTAAY

-84 EVSGRKKSFMRVFI
+84 EISGKKKSFMRAFI
-98 YCGSIACSGMFFFTE
+98 YCGSMACAGMFFFTE
-113 SYMWWGLLSPYL
+113 SIMWWGLLSPYL

-139 YLPEIAQ
+139 YLPEIAK

-169 ILSLVFIQNPDW
+169 IASLVFIQNPDW
-181 LGTNDVALV
+181 LGISDVALV

-201 WLLWGEFSLYRL
+201 WLCWGEFALYRL
-213 PSGVSILMEKNKG
+213 PQGVSILIEKNKG
-226 YVIESYRRLFLIVK
+226 YVRESYLRLFLVFK
-240 EFKKIAGLNRYL
+240 EFNKINGLNRFL

-278 LDSSSLIMTILLIQ
+278 LDSSSLILTILLIQ
-292 FVAILGAWSF
+292 FVAILGSWLF
-302 AKLSDRFGNIRSLI
+302 AKLSETYGNIRSLI
-316 SACLLWIV
+316 LASALWV
-324 ICILAFFVNSPLQFY
+324 IICVLAFFVNSELQFY
-339 LLGSAVGLV
+339 LLGASVGLV
-348 QGGLQSLGRST
+348 MGGLQSLGRST
-359 FSKMLPTEH
+359 FSKMLPLED

-395 ETVTGNLRLSPLV
+395 ETVTGDLRLSPLV
-408 LSIFFM
+408 LSVFFL
-414 IAVFLWHG
+414 IAMFLWFG
-422 VNKFYRSKKNFG
+422 VNKFYYSNKNLV
-434 SD
+434 

>member
-1 MAISSDSKIQWGWA
+1 MALSSDSKTQWGWA

-20 NSAYSLVISTAIF
+20 NSSYSLVISTAIF

-43 AGKIEF
+43 AGKMNF
-49 PFFGSNISTTAAY
+49 PFFGGDISTTAAY

-84 EVSGRKKSFMRVFI
+84 EISGKKKSFMRAFI
-98 YCGSIACSGMFFFTE
+98 YCGSMACAGMFFFTE
-113 SYMWWGLLSPYL
+113 STMWWGLLSPYL

-139 YLPEIAQ
+139 YLPEIAK

-169 ILSLVFIQNPDW
+169 IASLVFIQNPDW
-181 LGTNDVALV
+181 LGISDVALV

-201 WLLWGEFSLYRL
+201 WLCWGEFALYRL
-213 PSGVSILMEKNKG
+213 PQGVSILIEKNKG
-226 YVIESYRRLFLIVK
+226 YVRESYLRLFLVFK
-240 EFKKIAGLNRYL
+240 EFNKINGLNRFL

-278 LDSSSLIMTILLIQ
+278 LDSSSLILTILLIQ
-292 FVAILGAWSF
+292 FVAILGSWLF
-302 AKLSDRFGNIRSLI
+302 AKLSETYGNIRSLI
-316 SACLLWIV
+316 LASALWVV
-324 ICILAFFVNSPLQFY
+324 ICVLAFFVNSELQFY
-339 LLGSAVGLV
+339 LLGASVGLV
-348 QGGLQSLGRST
+348 MGGLQSLGRST
-359 FSKMLPTEH
+359 FSKMLPLED

-395 ETVTGNLRLSPLV
+395 ETVTGDLRLSPLV
-408 LSIFFM
+408 LSVFFL
-414 IAVFLWHG
+414 IAMFLWFG
-422 VNKFYRSKKNFG
+422 VNKFYYSNKNLV
-434 SD
+434 